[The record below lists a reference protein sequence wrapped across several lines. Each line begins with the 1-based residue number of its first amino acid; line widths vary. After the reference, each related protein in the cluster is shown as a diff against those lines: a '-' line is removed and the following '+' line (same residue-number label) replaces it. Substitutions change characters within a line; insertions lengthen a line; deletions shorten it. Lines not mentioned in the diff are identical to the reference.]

1 VHVVAPGENLTGIAS
16 RANTTVAEVLRL
28 NHLPNANHVEIG
40 QRLLVPGAAPRML
53 CPVAGFHTAV
63 DGFGDPRPGG
73 KRHDGDDIF
82 APRGVPVVANVAGQ
96 LSHVTGAVTGN
107 GYYLRG
113 DDGVTYYGAHLDGY
127 VAPPGRVAAGTVIG
141 RVGNTGDAATTP
153 THLHFEI
160 KPGGGAPVDPW
171 PVLSRIC

>member
-1 VHVVAPGENLTGIAS
+1 
-16 RANTTVAEVLRL
+16 
-28 NHLPNANHVEIG
+28 
-40 QRLLVPGAAPRML
+40 ML

-73 KRHDGDDIF
+73 KRHEGDDIF
-82 APRGVPVVANVAGQ
+82 APRGVPVVANVSGV

-113 DDGVTYYGAHLDGY
+113 DDGATYYGAHLDGY
-127 VAPPGRVAAGTVIG
+127 VAAPGRVAAGTVIG